1 MLYNEGD
8 IYLDLMS
15 HFFRYVMVFS
25 IAPYHASSGSAIVF
39 DFCWCT
45 ISAKDSANGQCWN
58 T

>member
-45 ISAKDSANGQCWN
+45 ISAKDSANGQC
-58 T
+58 